1 MGLGGKSDLF
11 IFFVIQGF
19 AVCVGLSGTGFYKHR
34 GSKQPRT
41 WMLSGMWCV
50 CDSVPLGGSVTL
62 LSIRN
67 TEGKGFY
74 WNASTLI
81 EATLTYCGGH
91 FRSCITFQL

>member
-41 WMLSGMWCV
+41 
-50 CDSVPLGGSVTL
+50 
-62 LSIRN
+62 
-67 TEGKGFY
+67 
-74 WNASTLI
+74 
-81 EATLTYCGGH
+81 
-91 FRSCITFQL
+91 